1 MAVDGPLYEHRR
13 ADPIRVGGSRGQL
26 AGDEPTR
33 MGHGPGSPRT
43 VQLQAVPGEP
53 PVRSGIASKK
63 ASPSPP
69 PPPAPPPGAPRAPRR
84 PPPLPSR
91 SSKNLPRAVPKER
104 RDSTHR
110 VAELPH

>member
-1 MAVDGPLYEHRR
+1 MAVDGPLYEHRS

-53 PVRSGIASKK
+53 PVRSGIGSKETSLCG
-63 ASPSPP
+63 APEDDPSAVARGPRRTHQPPCGTDSPP
-69 PPPAPPPGAPRAPRR
+69 DRQGLPPKARR
-84 PPPLPSR
+84 EGL
-91 SSKNLPRAVPKER
+91 
-104 RDSTHR
+104 
-110 VAELPH
+110 AE